1 MQLLKRQFF
10 ILITRNAVRHKLR
23 TGLTVLGL
31 MIAVLSFGLLQ
42 TVVDLWYRGA
52 NAAAPDRLVTRNA
65 ISLVFPMPRHYRD
78 KLRAVEGVKGV
89 AAASWFGGQYQDPK
103 KFFAQFAVDAVPY
116 FAMYPEY
123 RVPED
128 EMRAFLRERR
138 GAVVGRKLAD
148 TYGFKVGDTI
158 PLKGTIYPGDWS
170 FTVRAIYDGA
180 EAKTETAQMFFHWDY
195 LNETIKQ
202 RIPRRADQVGVF
214 VVQIADP
221 ARSAEL
227 SQAIDA
233 QFRNSSAETL
243 TETERAFQ
251 LGFVAMTEAIVVG
264 IRVVSFVVIFIILAV
279 MANTMA
285 MTARERLSEYATL
298 KALGFSPAYVA
309 ALIAGESVF
318 IAVTGGLIGIAG
330 TFPVVAWFGSQ
341 TGTLFPHVEVNPL
354 TIAMQLGCALVVGV
368 AAAILPGRRAARVRI
383 VEGLRAI
390 G

>member
-1 MQLLKRQFF
+1 MHFLK
-10 ILITRNAVRHKLR
+10 LVVRNALRHRLR
-23 TGLTVLGL
+23 TALTLLGLT
-31 MIAVLSFGLLQ
+31 IAVLSFGLLQ
-42 TVVDLWYRGA
+42 TLVDLWYRGA

-65 ISLVFPMPRHYRD
+65 VSLVFSMPRHYRE

-89 AAASWFGGQYQDPK
+89 AAASWFGGRYQDPK
-103 KFFAQFAVDAVPY
+103 KFFAQFAVDAAPY

-123 RVPED
+123 RFAED
-128 EMRAFLRERR
+128 EMRAFLRDRR
-138 GAVVGRKLAD
+138 GAVIGRKIAD
-148 TYGFKVGDTI
+148 TYGFKVGDTL

-180 EAKTETAQMFFHWDY
+180 EPKTQTAQMFFHWDY
-195 LNETIKQ
+195 LNETLKQ

-221 ARSAEL
+221 ARSAQI

-233 QFRNSSAETL
+233 QFRNSTAETL
-243 TETERAFQ
+243 TETEKAFA

-309 ALIAGESVF
+309 ALIGAESVF
-318 IAVTGGLIGIAG
+318 IAGAGGLLGIAF
-330 TFPVVAWFGSQ
+330 TFPVAHWFGTQ
-341 TGTLFPHVEVNPL
+341 TATLFPRVEVGAA
-354 TIAMQLGCALVVGV
+354 TVAMQFGCALVVGI
-368 AAAILPGRRAARVRI
+368 AAAALPGRRAARVRI

>member
-1 MQLLKRQFF
+1 MQFLK
-10 ILITRNAVRHKLR
+10 LVARNALRHKLR

-31 MIAVLSFGLLQ
+31 VIAVLSFGLLQ

-78 KLRAVEGVKGV
+78 KLRAVDGVKGV
-89 AAASWFGGQYQDPK
+89 AAASWFGGRYQDPK
-103 KFFAQFAVDAVPY
+103 KFFAQFAIDAAPY

-123 RVPED
+123 RVAED
-128 EMRAFLRERR
+128 EMRAFLRDRR

-148 TYGFKVGDTI
+148 TYGFRVGDTL
-158 PLKGTIYPGDWS
+158 PLQGTIYPGDWS

-180 EAKTETAQMFFHWDY
+180 EARTETAQMFFHWDY
-195 LNETIKQ
+195 LNETMKQ
-202 RIPRRADQVGVF
+202 RTPRRANQVGVF

-221 ARSAEL
+221 ARSAEI
-227 SQAIDA
+227 SATIDA

-243 TETERAFQ
+243 TETEKAFQ

-298 KALGFSPAYVA
+298 KALGFLPAYVFF
-309 ALIAGESVF
+309 LVLGESLA
-318 IAVTGGLIGIAG
+318 IALAGGLAGIAA
-330 TFPVVAWFGSQ
+330 TFPVVHWFGAQ
-341 TGTLFPHVEVNPL
+341 TGTLFPHVEVSPL
-354 TIAMQLGCALVVGV
+354 TVAMQLGAALAVGL
-368 AAAILPGRRAARVRI
+368 AAALLPGRRAARVRI